1 MNTPM
6 IFLTIALV
14 VLGILVVWLTVQ
26 LVRTSA
32 ERARLGRAL
41 KHVQNEADLWRNA
54 CQRTIEKLEAVVRKQ
69 RTLEAQIS
77 ELQSRIEA
85 LKEERVN

>member
-14 VLGILVVWLTVQ
+14 VLGILVVWLSVQ

-32 ERARLGRAL
+32 ERARLGWAL
-41 KHVQNEADLWRNA
+41 RDATAAADLWRNA
-54 CQRTIEKLEAVVRKQ
+54 CQKASEKLERY
-69 RTLEAQIS
+69 RTAE
-77 ELQSRIEA
+77 RMEA
-85 LKEERVN
+85 LKEERVS